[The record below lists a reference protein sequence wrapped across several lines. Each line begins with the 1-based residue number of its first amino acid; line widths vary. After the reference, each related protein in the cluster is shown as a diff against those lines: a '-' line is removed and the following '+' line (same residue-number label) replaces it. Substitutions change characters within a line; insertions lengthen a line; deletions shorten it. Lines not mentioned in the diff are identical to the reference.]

1 MFDDEPHDMES
12 MVSPELDWPEGH
24 RSGYVAVIG
33 APNAG
38 KSTLINAFV
47 GEKIAIVS
55 SKPQTTRHRLMAILS
70 RPESQV
76 IFFDTPGL
84 HRPLHDLGE
93 YMVEAARDAIA
104 DADVVVF
111 VADLSHGATGE
122 DREAA
127 TAIAK
132 PGSRVVALVLNKAD
146 LATPEQAE
154 LRGREYRTLVPA
166 DAVFTVSAA
175 NGSGLEDLLA
185 WLTSQLP
192 EGPRLYPADVV
203 TDREE
208 RFLVA
213 ELIREQALLRLRK
226 EVPHA
231 IAVGVDEFNE
241 RETGTVHIAATILVE
256 KESQKGIVI
265 GAGGATLKGINVAA
279 RAEIERFLD
288 RPVYLETWVK
298 VRRNWRRDR
307 AQLRGLGFRS
317 RK

>member
-1 MFDDEPHDMES
+1 MFDEEPQDLDS
-12 MVSPELDWPEGH
+12 LAQPQLDWPEGH

-33 APNAG
+33 APNTG
-38 KSTLINAFV
+38 KSTLINAYV

-55 SKPQTTRHRLMAILS
+55 SKPQTTRQRILGILS
-70 RPESQV
+70 RPDSQV

-93 YMVEAARDAIA
+93 YMVQAAREAITE
-104 DADVVVF
+104 ADVILF
-111 VADLSHGATGE
+111 MADLSHGATGE

-127 TAIAK
+127 AATAK
-132 PGSRVVALVLNKAD
+132 RGSRPVGLVLNKAD
-146 LATPEQAE
+146 LATMEQIE
-154 LRGREYRTLVPA
+154 ERGREYRALVPA

-175 NGSGLEDLLA
+175 NGSGLPALLD
-185 WLTSQLP
+185 WTTGQLP
-192 EGPRLYPADVV
+192 EGPRLYPEDVI

-208 RFLVA
+208 RFLAA

-231 IAVGVDEFNE
+231 IAVAVDEFNE
-241 RETGTVHIAATILVE
+241 RPNGTVHIAATILVE

-265 GAGGATLKGINVAA
+265 GAAGATLKGINVAA
-279 RAEIERFLD
+279 RAEIERFLG

>member
-1 MFDDEPHDMES
+1 MAP
-12 MVSPELDWPEGH
+12 VQPDWPEGH
-24 RSGYVAVIG
+24 RSGYVAVVG
-33 APNAG
+33 APNVG

-55 SKPQTTRHRLMAILS
+55 SKPQTTRHRLLAILT
-70 RPESQV
+70 RPDSQV

-84 HRPLHDLGE
+84 HHPLHDLGE
-93 YMVEAARDAIA
+93 YMVRTARDAIA
-104 DADVVVF
+104 DAEVILF
-111 VADLSHGATGE
+111 MADLSHGATGE

-127 TAIAK
+127 AAVAK
-132 PGSRVVALVLNKAD
+132 PGSRPVALVLNKAD
-146 LATPEQAE
+146 LATPEQIEQRA
-154 LRGREYRTLVPA
+154 REYRTLLPS
-166 DAVFTVSAA
+166 DGVFTISAA
-175 NGSGLEDLLA
+175 NGSGIDDLLA
-185 WLTSQLP
+185 WVTHQLP
-192 EGPRLYPADVV
+192 EGPRFYPEDQV

-208 RFLVA
+208 RFLAA

-231 IAVGVDEFNE
+231 IVVTVDEFDE
-241 RETGTVHIAATILVE
+241 RPNGVVHIGATVYVE

-265 GAGGATLKGINVAA
+265 GAGGATLKGISTAA
-279 RAEIERFLD
+279 RAEIEHLLG

-307 AQLRGLGFRS
+307 AHLRDFGFRS

>member
-1 MFDDEPHDMES
+1 MFDQEPLDES
-12 MVSPELDWPEGH
+12 LLSRPELDWPEGH
-24 RSGYVAVIG
+24 RSGYAAVIG
-33 APNAG
+33 APNVG

-55 SKPQTTRHRLMAILS
+55 SKPQTTRHRLLAILS
-70 RPESQV
+70 RPEAQV

-93 YMVEAARDAIA
+93 YMVETARDAIA
-104 DADVVVF
+104 DADVILF

-122 DREAA
+122 DRAA
-127 TAIAK
+127 AAAVVK
-132 PGSRVVALVLNKAD
+132 PGSRAVALVLNKAD

-154 LRGREYRTLVPA
+154 ERSREYRTLLTA
-166 DAVFTVSAA
+166 DAVFTISAA
-175 NGSGLEDLLA
+175 NGFGLDELLA
-185 WLTSQLP
+185 WVTSQLP
-192 EGPRLYPADVV
+192 EGPRLYPEDQV

-213 ELIREQALLRLRK
+213 ELIREQALLHLRK

-231 IAVGVDEFNE
+231 IAVSVDEFQE
-241 RETGTVHIAATILVE
+241 RPNGVVHIAATVLVE

-265 GAGGATLKGINVAA
+265 GAGGATLKSINTAA
-279 RAEIERFLD
+279 RVEIERFLD
-288 RPVYLETWVK
+288 HPVYLETWVK
-298 VRRNWRRDR
+298 VRHNWRRDR